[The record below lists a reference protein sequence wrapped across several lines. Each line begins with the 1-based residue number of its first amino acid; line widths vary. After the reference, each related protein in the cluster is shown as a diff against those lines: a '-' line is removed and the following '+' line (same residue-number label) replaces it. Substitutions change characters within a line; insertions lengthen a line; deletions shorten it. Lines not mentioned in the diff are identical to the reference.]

1 MKMTKMFSLLAVS
14 SVVLGTIIH
23 AFPTQAERLEAL
35 DIQRYCVDAYPD
47 GKVIG
52 NRQVTSGGWHSPQM
66 RNGRV
71 VQHLCK
77 YKYVINTSGGWGVNG
92 KVGADGKVVSGDAGG
107 NYGQSW
113 GESEQ
118 KVGEIEPAWGAAC
131 KLQQG
136 TSRVKMNQS
145 RTRIFCVHP

>member
-23 AFPTQAERLEAL
+23 AFPAHAERLEAL

-77 YKYVINTSGGWGVNG
+77 YKYVINTSGG
-92 KVGADGKVVSGDAGG
+92 
-107 NYGQSW
+107 
-113 GESEQ
+113 ESEQ
-118 KVGEIEPAWGAAC
+118 REAQIEPSWGSAC

-145 RTRIFCVHP
+145 RTQIFCVHP